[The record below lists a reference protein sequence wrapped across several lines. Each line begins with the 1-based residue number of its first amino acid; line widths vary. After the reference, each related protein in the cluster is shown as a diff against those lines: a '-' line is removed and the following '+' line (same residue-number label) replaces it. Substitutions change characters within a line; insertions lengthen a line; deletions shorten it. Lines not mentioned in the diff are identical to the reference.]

1 MDSKIVKLFLTC
13 QGKFTSHC
21 FLEINLLESQ
31 NSYSQKGMQVNLTV
45 AENGISD
52 NWHQVT

>member
-1 MDSKIVKLFLTC
+1 MDSKIVKLFLTH

-52 NWHQVT
+52 N